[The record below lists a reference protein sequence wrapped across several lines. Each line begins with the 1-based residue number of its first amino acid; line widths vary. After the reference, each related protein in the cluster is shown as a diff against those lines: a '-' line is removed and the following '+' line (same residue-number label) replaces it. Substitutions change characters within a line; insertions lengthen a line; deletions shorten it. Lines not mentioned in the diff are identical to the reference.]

1 MGVTTI
7 AGLVLAAG
15 GGRRFGGPKALAKLD
30 RQPLAERAVAL
41 LREGGCFPVHIVLGA
56 QAQQVTEVTDLGDA
70 VVAVNPDWESGI
82 GSSLRAGLA
91 ALPPAADAAV
101 VVLVDQPLIGAEA
114 VRRVIRAYL
123 DGAAI
128 AVATYGGQFG
138 HPVLLSRSTWAGVA
152 QLAQGDTG
160 ARAYLRANPELVI
173 EVACDETGSPADVD
187 TPSDLAALQTADRQ
201 R

>member
-7 AGLVLAAG
+7 TGLVLAAG
-15 GGRRFGGPKALAKLD
+15 GGRRFGGPKALARLHGS
-30 RQPLAERAVAL
+30 PLAQRAVAL
-41 LREGGCFPVHIVLGA
+41 MREGGCEDIYIVLGA
-56 QAQQVTEVTDLGDA
+56 QASRVVETVDLGDA
-70 VVAVNPDWESGI
+70 VVVDNPDWESGI

-91 ALPPAADAAV
+91 ALPPAAAAAV

-114 VRRVIRAYL
+114 IRRVIQAHL
-123 DGAAI
+123 TGAAI

-138 HPVLLSRSTWAGVA
+138 HPVLLSRPTWAGVA

-160 ARAYLRANPELVI
+160 ARAYLRTHPEQVI

-187 TPSDLAALQTADRQ
+187 TPDDLAALQQ
-201 R
+201 KH

>member
-7 AGLVLAAG
+7 TGLVLGAG
-15 GGRRFGGPKALAKLD
+15 GGQRFGGPKALALLHG
-30 RQPLAERAVAL
+30 RPLAERAVAL
-41 LREGGCFPVHIVLGA
+41 LREGGCESVHIVLGA
-56 QAQQVTEVTDLGDA
+56 QADRVIEIADLGDA
-70 VVAVNPDWESGI
+70 IVVNNPDWESGI

-91 ALPPAADAAV
+91 ALPTAADAVV

-114 VRRVIRAYL
+114 IRRVIQAHL
-123 DGAAI
+123 AGAAI

-138 HPVLLSRSTWAGVA
+138 HPVLLSRPTWTGVA

-160 ARAYLRANPELVI
+160 ARAYLRSHPELVI

-187 TPSDLAALQTADRQ
+187 TPGDLAALQEH
-201 R
+201 